1 MEFEQLGQDYKP
13 MKIRPFDIEIWMNEF
28 ENHCAY
34 NLGETCVASLTIE
47 QLLSLSGKK
56 ETVLSDL
63 LPMKL
68 TYGAIEGSE
77 RLRSSICQLYN
88 NQQLENIIIT
98 HGAIGGNALVYQ
110 TLVRPGDHVISLLPT
125 YQQHYSIPESLGAD
139 VDILSLRPENDFLPD
154 LGELR
159 QLMRADTRLI
169 AVTNPNNPTGALIDE
184 AVLKQIVEI
193 AQPAGAYILCDE
205 VYRGTDQDGDG
216 ISASIA
222 DLYEKGIA
230 TNSMSKAFSLAGLR
244 LGWITAAKSFIGE
257 ISIHRDYNTIS
268 VSMIDD
274 YFACLAMEAKDKI
287 LKRSRQI
294 TRGNLQI
301 LDDWVT
307 SQPLISYVK
316 PKSGTTALLKY
327 DLDLPSR
334 DFCVQLLEETGVLL
348 TPGSTMDMEGWIRIG
363 YANDPEIL
371 TQGLDKMSGFLE
383 SISNGVN
390 VD

>member
-1 MEFEQLGQDYKP
+1 

-34 NLGETCVASLTIE
+34 NLAETCVASLTIE
-47 QLLSLSGKK
+47 QLLSLSEKK

-68 TYGAIEGSE
+68 TYGAIEGSD

-88 NQQLENIIIT
+88 NQQLGNIIIT
-98 HGAIGGNALVYQ
+98 HGAIGANALVYQ
-110 TLVRPGDHVISLLPT
+110 TLVRAGDHVISVLPT

-139 VDILSLRPENDFLPD
+139 VDILALRAENKFLPD
-154 LGELR
+154 LDELR

-169 AVTNPNNPTGALIDE
+169 AITNPNNPPGALIAE
-184 AVLKQIVEI
+184 AVLQQIVEI
-193 AQPAGAYILCDE
+193 AQQAGAYILCDE
-205 VYRGTDQDGDG
+205 VYRGTDQAGDG

-244 LGWITAAKSFIGE
+244 LGWITAAESFIGE

-287 LKRSRQI
+287 LERSRQI

-301 LDDWVT
+301 LDNWVA

-334 DFCVQLLEETGVLL
+334 DFCIQLLEETGVLL

-363 YANDPEIL
+363 YANDPKIL
-371 TQGLDKMSGFLE
+371 IQGLDKVSGFLQ
-383 SISNGVN
+383 SITIGAS

>member
-1 MEFEQLGQDYKP
+1 

-34 NLGETCVASLTIE
+34 NLAETCVASLTIE

-184 AVLKQIVEI
+184 AMLKQIVEI
-193 AQPAGAYILCDE
+193 AQQAGSYILCDE
-205 VYRGTDQDGDG
+205 VYRGTDQVGDG
-216 ISASIA
+216 ITASIA

-244 LGWITAAKSFIGE
+244 LGWIAAAQSFIGE

-334 DFCVQLLEETGVLL
+334 DFCVQLLQETGVLL

>member
-1 MEFEQLGQDYKP
+1 
-13 MKIRPFDIEIWMNEF
+13 MKIKPFDIEIWMNEF

-34 NLGETCVASLTIE
+34 NLAETCVASLTIE
-47 QLLSLSGKK
+47 QLLSLSGTK
-56 ETVLSDL
+56 ETLLPDL

-68 TYGAIEGSE
+68 TYGAIEGSD
-77 RLRSSICQLYN
+77 RLRNSICQLYS
-88 NQQLENIIIT
+88 NQQLDNIIIT
-98 HGAIGGNALVYQ
+98 HGAIGGNSLVYQ
-110 TLVRPGDHVISLLPT
+110 TLVRPGDHVISLVPT

-139 VDILSLRPENDFLPD
+139 VDILSLRSENDFLPD
-154 LGELR
+154 LDELR
-159 QLMRADTRLI
+159 RLMRADTRLI
-169 AVTNPNNPTGALIDE
+169 AITNPNNPTGALIDE
-184 AVLKQIVEI
+184 AMLKQIVEI
-193 AQPAGAYILCDE
+193 AQQAGSYILCDE
-205 VYRGTDQDGDG
+205 VYRGTDQAGDG
-216 ISASIA
+216 ITASIA
-222 DLYEKGIA
+222 DLYAKGIA

-244 LGWITAAKSFIGE
+244 LGWIAAAQSFIGE

-287 LKRSRQI
+287 LERSRQI

-307 SQPLISYVK
+307 SQAHISYIK

-348 TPGSTMDMEGWIRIG
+348 TPGSTMDMEGWVRIG

-371 TQGLDKMSGFLE
+371 SEGLEKVSTFLA
-383 SISNGVN
+383 SVTTGAN
-390 VD
+390 V

>member
-1 MEFEQLGQDYKP
+1 

-34 NLGETCVASLTIE
+34 NLAETCVASLTIE
-47 QLLSLSGKK
+47 QLLSLSEKK

-68 TYGAIEGSE
+68 TYGAIEGSD

-88 NQQLENIIIT
+88 NQQLGNIIIT
-98 HGAIGGNALVYQ
+98 HGAIGANALVYQ
-110 TLVRPGDHVISLLPT
+110 TLIRPGDHVISVLPT

-139 VDILSLRPENDFLPD
+139 VDILALHAENEFLPD
-154 LGELR
+154 LDELR
-159 QLMRADTRLI
+159 RLMRADTRLI

-184 AVLKQIVEI
+184 AVLQQIVEI
-193 AQPAGAYILCDE
+193 AQQAGAYILCDE
-205 VYRGTDQDGDG
+205 VYRGTDQAGDG

-244 LGWITAAKSFIGE
+244 LGWITAAESFIGE

-287 LKRSRQI
+287 LERSRQI

-301 LDDWVT
+301 LDNWVA

-334 DFCVQLLEETGVLL
+334 DFCIQLLEETGVLL

-363 YANDPEIL
+363 YANDPKIL
-371 TQGLDKMSGFLE
+371 IQGLDKVSGFLQ
-383 SISNGVN
+383 SITIGAS

>member
-1 MEFEQLGQDYKP
+1 

-34 NLGETCVASLTIE
+34 NLAETCVASLTIE
-47 QLLSLSGKK
+47 QLLSLSGGK

-68 TYGAIEGSE
+68 TYGAIEGSD

-98 HGAIGGNALVYQ
+98 HGAIGANALVYQ
-110 TLVRPGDHVISLLPT
+110 TLVRPGDHVISMLPT

-139 VDILSLRPENDFLPD
+139 VDILALRPENEFLPD
-154 LGELR
+154 LDELR
-159 QLMRADTRLI
+159 RLMRADTRLI
-169 AVTNPNNPTGALIDE
+169 AITNPNNPTGALIDE

-193 AQPAGAYILCDE
+193 AQQAGAYILCDE

-244 LGWITAAKSFIGE
+244 LGWITAAESFIGE

-287 LKRSRQI
+287 LERSRQI

-327 DLDLPSR
+327 DLDLSSR
-334 DFCVQLLEETGVLL
+334 DFCVQLLKETGVLL

-371 TQGLDKMSGFLE
+371 IQGLEKMSGFLE
-383 SISNGVN
+383 SATKGASA
-390 VD
+390 D